1 MSPKTQPD
9 GQLSADKAKQMIMK
23 AMKEGSNFFE
33 WTHMRYRGED
43 FPATVLLTRI
53 ERDGKQFLQAT
64 VRDIT
69 EQKKSE
75 EKLKKSD
82 NELAKKVADL
92 EKLNRL
98 AVDRELKMIELK
110 KTIMHLKKQLNE
122 DKKSS

>member
-1 MSPKTQPD
+1 M
-9 GQLSADKAKQMIMK
+9 
-23 AMKEGSNFFE
+23 
-33 WTHMRYRGED
+33 
-43 FPATVLLTRI
+43 
-53 ERDGKQFLQAT
+53 QAT